1 MRSSKILFL
10 LLFCLITSAGTFSAQ
25 GKKKTSK
32 RNKVSV
38 EQTQNMLTVTV
49 KGVKF
54 KMVIVD
60 GGTFTMGAS
69 DNDAEATPRE
79 KPAHQVTVNTFAIGQ
94 TEVTQE
100 LWRAV
105 MGKTLNEGEFKG
117 RKRPMENVAYYDCE
131 EFIAKLNEL
140 TGKKF
145 RLPTEAEWEY
155 AARGGNKSKGYKY
168 AGGNDLDAVAWYKGN
183 SGEMTHKVAQKLPNE
198 LGLYDMSGN
207 VWEWCSDWYDENYYS
222 ASPSLNPEGGVKS
235 ENRVNRGGH
244 WGCDFNRLRV
254 SDRDGDIPGTRC
266 PMIGFR
272 LAMTL

>member
-1 MRSSKILFL
+1 MKSPKILFL
-10 LLFCLITSAGTFSAQ
+10 LLFCFIASAVTFPAQ
-25 GKKKTSK
+25 GNKTSK
-32 RNKVSV
+32 RSNNVSV
-38 EQTQNMLTVTV
+38 KQTRNKLTVTV

-69 DNDAEATPRE
+69 DNDNEATPRE

-100 LWRAV
+100 LWDAV
-105 MGKTLNEGEFKG
+105 MGKTLNENEFKG
-117 RKRPMENVAYYDCE
+117 RKRPKEMLAYYDCE
-131 EFIAKLNEL
+131 EFIAELNKL
-140 TGKKF
+140 TGLNF
-145 RLPTEAEWEY
+145 RLPTEAEWEF

-168 AGGNDLDAVAWYKGN
+168 AGGNNIGKVAWYSGN
-183 SGEMTHKVAQKLPNE
+183 SNGKTHRVAQKRPNE

-222 ASPSLNPEGGVKS
+222 TSPALNPEGPEKT

-244 WGCDFNRLRV
+244 WGCDAKRLRV
-254 SDRDGDIPGTRC
+254 SDRAGDIAGTRC
-266 PMIGFR
+266 PMIGMR
-272 LAMTL
+272 LALSM

>member
-1 MRSSKILFL
+1 MKNKVFL
-10 LLFCLITSAGTFSAQ
+10 LALCLIVALGIFEAQ
-25 GKKKTSK
+25 GRKKSSRRHKAKTEIQQGQQSF
-32 RNKVSV
+32 RVN
-38 EQTQNMLTVTV
+38 
-49 KGVKF
+49 GVKF
-54 KMVIVD
+54 VMVTVD

-131 EFIAKLNEL
+131 EFIAELNKL
-140 TGKKF
+140 TGKTF
-145 RLPTEAEWEY
+145 RLPTEAEWEF

-168 AGGNDLDAVAWYKGN
+168 AGSNNLNTVAWYKGN
-183 SGEMTHKVAQKLPNE
+183 SGDKTHPVAQKLPNE
-198 LGLYDMSGN
+198 LGIYDMSGN

-222 ASPSLNPEGGVKS
+222 VSPALNPEGPAKS

-244 WGCDFNRLRV
+244 WGCDANRLRV
-254 SDRDGDIPGTRC
+254 SDRDGDIAGTRC

-272 LAMTL
+272 LALSM

>member
-168 AGGNDLDAVAWYKGN
+168 AGGDDLEAVA
-183 SGEMTHKVAQKLPNE
+183 
-198 LGLYDMSGN
+198 
-207 VWEWCSDWYDENYYS
+207 
-222 ASPSLNPEGGVKS
+222 
-235 ENRVNRGGH
+235 
-244 WGCDFNRLRV
+244 
-254 SDRDGDIPGTRC
+254 
-266 PMIGFR
+266 
-272 LAMTL
+272 